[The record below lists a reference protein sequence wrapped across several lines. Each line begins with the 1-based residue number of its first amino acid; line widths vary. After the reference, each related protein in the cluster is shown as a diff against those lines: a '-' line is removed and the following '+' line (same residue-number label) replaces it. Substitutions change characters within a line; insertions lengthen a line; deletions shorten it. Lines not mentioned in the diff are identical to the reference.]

1 MKKMAIS
8 IALFGLLNISL
19 ASHAAL
25 TPSADG
31 KLIYDSDLNL
41 TWLADANYSKSSG
54 YHSTGLMTWNEAN
67 NTWAANLTFQG
78 NSDWRLPT
86 VSEMEH
92 LRNDELG
99 GSSNNN
105 LFNSHNSNF
114 NLFSNLNNSSWY
126 WTSTE
131 APNDATKAIAFYLG
145 GDSQSLE
152 PKTSGSYAMAV
163 SAVPEPETYA
173 MFLAGLGLLGW
184 RMRNARS

>member
-1 MKKMAIS
+1 MNACFQDTS
-8 IALFGLLNISL
+8 SLLCALLGTSF

-31 KLIYDSDLNL
+31 KLIYDNDLNL

-67 NTWAANLTFQG
+67 NTCAANLTFQG

-99 GSSNNN
+99 GSS
-105 LFNSHNSNF
+105 
-114 NLFSNLNNSSWY
+114 
-126 WTSTE
+126 
-131 APNDATKAIAFYLG
+131 
-145 GDSQSLE
+145 SLSDF
-152 PKTSGSYAMAV
+152 PD
-163 SAVPEPETYA
+163 
-173 MFLAGLGLLGW
+173 
-184 RMRNARS
+184 

>member
-8 IALFGLLNISL
+8 VTLCALLGTSF

-41 TWLADANYSKSSG
+41 IWLADANYSKSSG
-54 YHSTGLMTWNEAN
+54 YHSTGLMPWNEAN

-105 LFNSHNSNF
+105 LFYSHNSNF
-114 NLFSNLNNSSWY
+114 NLFSNLNNSWY

-131 APNDATKAIAFYLG
+131 APNDATKAILFQLG
-145 GDSQSLE
+145 DDRQFLE
-152 PKTSGSYAMAV
+152 PKTSGYYAMAV

-184 RMRNARS
+184 RMRNAKS